1 MFSSRTNPE
10 MPPVLTPAEC
20 RVLGLIGQG
29 LTTKEIA
36 SRLNVSVWTVGTQRR
51 SICGK
56 LGKHCTAE
64 LAAYAAR
71 LGAAP

>member
-1 MFSSRTNPE
+1 MFGPRTNQE
-10 MPPVLTPAEC
+10 MPPVLTPAER

-36 SRLNVSVWTVGTQRR
+36 SHLNVSVWTVGNQRR
-51 SICGK
+51 SICRK
-56 LGKHCTAE
+56 LEKHSTAE
-64 LAAYAAR
+64 LAAYGAR